1 MSSSTDSGHS
11 ETRPIQE
18 EIEHVYRQY
27 QQAHLY
33 ETLDDVAGKMER
45 QLLQTCI
52 ANELFDTDIEI
63 STDAKQTIKETSQE
77 LGSGDLDRL
86 EDLIETTD
94 EQIDDERSRINKQ
107 IQESRVELH
116 NTVEALAK
124 LNSEIKFM
132 DSDRLNSLET
142 LLDDWDWE
150 AEIDWADTGSIE
162 ERLTEAESFARRMR
176 TIFEDASDAI
186 GDEFEGSEVQTLVKS
201 LLTGGG
207 IALTELDSEQ
217 REALAE
223 SELAD
228 HIELTLG

>member
-1 MSSSTDSGHS
+1 MSSSGDVGHE

-33 ETLDDVAGKMER
+33 ETLDEIASEMER

-63 STDAKQTIKETSQE
+63 STNAKKAVQETHQE
-77 LGSGDLDRL
+77 LGSDDLDGL
-86 EDLIETTD
+86 EDLIEATD

-107 IQESRVELH
+107 IQENRVELH
-116 NTVEALAK
+116 NTVKALAK
-124 LNSEIKFM
+124 LNSEIGFM
-132 DSDRLNSLET
+132 NSGRLDSLET
-142 LLDDWDWE
+142 LLDDWSWE
-150 AEIDWADTGSIE
+150 ARIDWADTDSID
-162 ERLTEAESFARRMR
+162 ERLTEAESFASRMR

-207 IALTELDSEQ
+207 IALTELDPDQ
-217 REALAE
+217 RAALAE